1 MVDVY
6 AAARRIIEAGF
17 AADDSAFTPSRP
29 VWTADSADLLDK
41 YFVQR
46 TDAGTGSFTGKL
58 RGQLSGAPAAA
69 IQLMAELIY
78 LHLLLPRD
86 LTGVTKRKVIGSALK
101 LLPEPV
107 QIPADLDAVLD
118 HGRVKAGVAY
128 LTQRDRQIAWLV
140 RVLQAWKALPRD
152 EQRIALDDP
161 WKFREILDGVPIKS
175 AYSQR
180 NLLLNLAFPGVF
192 PDIASNKHKKL
203 IVAAF
208 TDRLTTPTG
217 DVERD
222 LAAIRDTL
230 NAESPDQP
238 VHFYHPP
245 WADRWLPSA
254 VAAATT
260 GPRGWLVRSA
270 RVQGHH
276 LLDDWLADGFC
287 SVSFA
292 ERLDGEI
299 AGSRAQI
306 VEQLRHAA
314 PDLTP
319 AQRAR
324 MAGILDRFHNQMS
337 EGDIVVAGD
346 RHGLYIGEVTGPVTR
361 VASADDLS
369 NLRRAVRWAN
379 PDAPADRDDLSDA
392 ARSRLAGHLSVAGLG
407 VHTAEFAALA
417 GLGQP
422 GSDVD
427 SVDADSEA
435 DSDVDVIDLID
446 LPEPT
451 TELAKR
457 LFIDRE
463 WLAETVD
470 LLREK
475 KQIVLYGPPG
485 TGKTYLAQ
493 KLARFLT
500 GEADNAYRLV
510 QFHPSYAYEDFFEGY
525 RPRPADDG
533 SGVGFSLE
541 PGPFKQLVEDART
554 DPAQPY
560 ILIIDEI
567 NRANLAKVFGELY
580 FLLEYRESNIAL
592 QYSPGDDFDLPRNV
606 YLIGTMNTADR
617 SIALVDAAMRRRFYF
632 QSLFPGE
639 PPLVDMLRL
648 WLADRQLPADRAD
661 LLDELNRRIGD
672 RDAAVG
678 PSYLMT
684 PRAAT
689 KDGLARIWKTAILPL
704 LEERH
709 VGDGVDVRARYG
721 LDVLWKALAD
731 GGTPAA
737 TLTAVDPPEPVEET
751 GDEPQ

>member
-6 AAARRIIEAGF
+6 AAARRIIEAGL
-17 AADDSAFTPSRP
+17 AADDSAFTPGRP
-29 VWTADSADLLDK
+29 VWTAESADLLEK

-46 TDAGTGSFTGKL
+46 PDAGTGSFTRKL
-58 RGQLSGAPAAA
+58 RGQLDGVPATA

-86 LTGVTKRKVIGSALK
+86 LGGTVKRKVIGAALT

-107 QIPADLDAVLD
+107 RIPADLDAVLD

-152 EQRIALDDP
+152 EQRHALDDP
-161 WKFREILDGVPIKS
+161 WKFREILDGVPINA

-208 TDRLTTPTG
+208 THRLTTPTG

-222 LAAIRDTL
+222 LVAIRDTL

-260 GPRGWLVRSA
+260 GQRGWLVRSA
-270 RVQGHH
+270 RVHGRNM
-276 LLDDWLADGFC
+276 LDDWLADGFC
-287 SVSFA
+287 SIGFT

-306 VEQLRHAA
+306 VEQLRQAA

-319 AQRAR
+319 MQRAI
-324 MAGILDRFHNQMS
+324 MAGVLDRFHNQMS

-346 RHGLYIGEVTGPVTR
+346 RRGLYIGEVTGPVTR
-361 VASADDLS
+361 VASTDDLS

-379 PDAPADRDDLSDA
+379 PAVPADRDELSDA
-392 ARSRLAGHLSVAGLG
+392 ARSKLAGYLSVAGLG
-407 VHTAEFAALA
+407 MHTAEFAALA
-417 GLGQP
+417 GIGE
-422 GSDVD
+422 GD
-427 SVDADSEA
+427 DADGGSA
-435 DSDVDVIDLID
+435 DLDGEDAADLAD
-446 LPEPT
+446 LAAELPEPT
-451 TELAKR
+451 TALAER

-493 KLARFLT
+493 ELARFLT

-533 SGVGFSLE
+533 NGVGFSLE
-541 PGPFKQLVEDART
+541 PGPFKQLVEDARA

-580 FLLEYRESNIAL
+580 FLLEYRDRNIAL
-592 QYSPGDDFDLPRNV
+592 QYSPGDDFDLPPNV

-639 PPLVDMLRL
+639 PPLVDMLRR
-648 WLADRQLPADRAD
+648 WLDDQQLPADRAD

-684 PRAAT
+684 SRAAT
-689 KDGLARIWKTAILPL
+689 ADGLARIWKTAILPL

-731 GGTPAA
+731 GGTSAA
-737 TLTAVDPPEPVEET
+737 TLTAVEPPEPVEET
-751 GDEPQ
+751 GDAPQ